1 MSSSSQPNL
10 NLYRIIEDDN
20 SDLGNTVY
28 YELNQRLPTFVVSP
42 LIEGRSE
49 QHGVYQMKID
59 KRTVA
64 VLDFA
69 MPGGLIT
76 FGNQAAI
83 AMGLFMDYAALD
95 RETNTRTFSFNK
107 HPFTWKLYPKLG
119 RAQKSF
125 ECREGVKNGVIA
137 HYEPDRDQPE
147 DKHRAVFR
155 VSEGTETF
163 LIELLCSLIIVR
175 HNMKFFPE

>member
-95 RETNTRTFSFNK
+95 RESVHIF
-107 HPFTWKLYPKLG
+107 G
-119 RAQKSF
+119 RCATLS
-125 ECREGVKNGVIA
+125 N
-137 HYEPDRDQPE
+137 
-147 DKHRAVFR
+147 
-155 VSEGTETF
+155 S
-163 LIELLCSLIIVR
+163 
-175 HNMKFFPE
+175 